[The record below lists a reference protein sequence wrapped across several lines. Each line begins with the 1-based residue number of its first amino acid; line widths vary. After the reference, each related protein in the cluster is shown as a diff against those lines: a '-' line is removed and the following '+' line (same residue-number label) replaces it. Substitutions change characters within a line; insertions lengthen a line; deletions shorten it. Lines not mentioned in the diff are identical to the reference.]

1 VGSRRRRREVGD
13 GPDAWGRSVS
23 ERREGE
29 GKAGRRWLLGQKSKL
44 ARGLLWWA
52 GKNKRGGEREGG
64 PRGVKEDVGRVGLEE
79 NERGGV

>member
-1 VGSRRRRREVGD
+1 L
-13 GPDAWGRSVS
+13 GR
-23 ERREGE
+23 
-29 GKAGRRWLLGQKSKL
+29 KSKL

-79 NERGGV
+79 TREEGFEVCFVFFLFFSNPF